1 MYIKK
6 CKIEMKKGVIL
17 VETIIY
23 LFISSILLCFMLRI
37 IVDLID
43 FKKSYCKNSLDEDK
57 FSNGIISIESNINRA
72 QVKKYEV
79 IGNKLKISYGVENKS
94 EEIAMY
100 KGEALGVFYY
110 TDGKLTTVN
119 KIMEDVKEVKFIQ
132 KGKLVYFF
140 VKVNDKNYEEVFSL

>member
-1 MYIKK
+1 
-6 CKIEMKKGVIL
+6 MKKGVIL
-17 VETIIY
+17 IETIIY

-43 FKKSYCKNSLDEDK
+43 FKKNYSKNSLDEDK
-57 FSNGIISIESNINRA
+57 FSNGIIAIESNINRA

-79 IGNKLKISYGVENKS
+79 QDNKLKINYGVENKS

-132 KGKLVYFF
+132 KGKLIYFF
-140 VKVNDKNYEEVFSL
+140 VKVNNKNYEEVFSL